1 MSNHN
6 NDQDGY
12 FDFSNSVIGYNEG
25 DVVIF
30 DHVEV
35 LSQAFPL
42 KPKTTL
48 LGICCKGKI
57 QLIVNGKKMEFG
69 PGDAFICPPN
79 VKVEDSMRNREFEC
93 KAIGMSDSILQ
104 GLLRDRMEIWN
115 HMVYI
120 NQTYKIALSEPCRQE
135 LDLYYA
141 LFRLKLQNKT
151 HAPSFLTMQSLLRAL
166 LLDLCVVLEDI
177 SGDFEDHK
185 PSQGKMLFN
194 RFLSTLSNNEIKRQ
208 PIATYASQLA
218 ITPKYLTMLCLK
230 YSKRTASDWVIQYTV
245 EDIRF
250 FLKNSNLSIKEISAK
265 LGFTNMSHFGS
276 YVRKNMGMSPSELR
290 HRK

>member
-79 VKVEDSMRNREFEC
+79 VKVEDSMRNREFE
-93 KAIGMSDSILQ
+93 
-104 GLLRDRMEIWN
+104 
-115 HMVYI
+115 
-120 NQTYKIALSEPCRQE
+120 
-135 LDLYYA
+135 
-141 LFRLKLQNKT
+141 
-151 HAPSFLTMQSLLRAL
+151 
-166 LLDLCVVLEDI
+166 
-177 SGDFEDHK
+177 
-185 PSQGKMLFN
+185 
-194 RFLSTLSNNEIKRQ
+194 
-208 PIATYASQLA
+208 
-218 ITPKYLTMLCLK
+218 
-230 YSKRTASDWVIQYTV
+230 
-245 EDIRF
+245 
-250 FLKNSNLSIKEISAK
+250 
-265 LGFTNMSHFGS
+265 
-276 YVRKNMGMSPSELR
+276 
-290 HRK
+290 